1 MIHLWMYGYT
11 KAKQEKMGVNTLGHW
26 WKFVSLKY
34 ILRERVNKVQ
44 EGKAKVDE
52 SRETVYHLF
61 VLNELTFYGNS
72 HW

>member
-1 MIHLWMYGYT
+1 M
-11 KAKQEKMGVNTLGHW
+11 
-26 WKFVSLKY
+26 
-34 ILRERVNKVQ
+34 NKVQ

-72 HW
+72 H